1 MKRYIAKILGLL
13 FLMILL
19 TPASPSAHARS
30 PKANSL
36 QEINLGLS
44 GQTLKDWYQAQ
55 SGNTGHA
62 DYFGAYITLPVEDQ
76 LYIGLTSARAAEN
89 SGDGSYFAVFDGTN
103 LAGIAEPNEQGL
115 HKMIYDG
122 SLIHIAGTD
131 PHPDDQTAGNHY
143 TYNVSNGAFTKYRDS
158 VNGLI
163 DIYHT
168 WGLWKSGSILYATTS
183 GHIEGD
189 GPSIGQVFASADNGA
204 TWTKKANLVDAYRA
218 YDIIGFNNALYALH
232 TEAFDSPYSLS
243 KSTDGGV
250 TWNVIAPLASSL
262 HRVHMI
268 EFNNMLLMVSY
279 DRTKFYALDSSD
291 NITTYSLPNRYLVGA
306 SYEGETYIDYNLMVV
321 GGNYLYLIAEKQAAN
336 RQAVLRTFNLQRW
349 DKMDETRE
357 KLISLSY
364 WPAMDWLVAATPGT
378 EAKLLKLDLSEE

>member
-1 MKRYIAKILGLL
+1 M
-13 FLMILL
+13 
-19 TPASPSAHARS
+19 
-30 PKANSL
+30 
-36 QEINLGLS
+36 
-44 GQTLKDWYQAQ
+44 
-55 SGNTGHA
+55 
-62 DYFGAYITLPVEDQ
+62 
-76 LYIGLTSARAAEN
+76 
-89 SGDGSYFAVFDGTN
+89 
-103 LAGIAEPNEQGL
+103 
-115 HKMIYDG
+115 
-122 SLIHIAGTD
+122 
-131 PHPDDQTAGNHY
+131 
-143 TYNVSNGAFTKYRDS
+143 
-158 VNGLI
+158 
-163 DIYHT
+163 
-168 WGLWKSGSILYATTS
+168 
-183 GHIEGD
+183 
-189 GPSIGQVFASADNGA
+189 DNGA
-204 TWTKKANLVDAYRA
+204 TWTKRANLVDTYRV
-218 YDIIGFNNALYALH
+218 YDIIGFNGALYALH
-232 TEAFDSPYSLS
+232 TEAFDFPYSLS

-291 NITTYSLPNRYLVGA
+291 NITTYSLPNRYMVGA

-378 EAKLLKLDLSEE
+378 DAKLLKLDLSEE